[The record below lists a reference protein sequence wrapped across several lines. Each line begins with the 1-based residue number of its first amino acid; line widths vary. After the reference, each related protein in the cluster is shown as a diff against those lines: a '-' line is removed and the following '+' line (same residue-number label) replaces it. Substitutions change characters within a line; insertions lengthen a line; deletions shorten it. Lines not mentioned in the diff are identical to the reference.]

1 MNEPHRSIYSNAPH
15 RAGSILA
22 VIAALLAVVTALFAV
37 VTALFAVVTAL
48 FAVVTA
54 LLCWVFV
61 GGLLL
66 HNLSFVPYQLQ
77 VSAPCCGTV
86 LQRFVQP
93 GSLFL
98 SHMEYVAGFHISI

>member
-1 MNEPHRSIYSNAPH
+1 MNAPHRSIYSNAPH

-37 VTALFAVVTAL
+37 VTAL
-48 FAVVTA
+48 
-54 LLCWVFV
+54 LCWVLV

-77 VSAPCCGTV
+77 VSTPC
-86 LQRFVQP
+86 
-93 GSLFL
+93 
-98 SHMEYVAGFHISI
+98 